1 MSVKHA
7 VGYIRVSTSSQAID
21 GYSLEAQKNKI
32 QGYCKTNGLVLDEV
46 YSDKG
51 ISGGSIDKRSGIQN
65 LIYDAKQKK
74 FDTVVVWKN
83 SRIARNTR
91 DLLSMVD
98 IFQKNGISFASVS
111 EKIDLDSAQG
121 RFMFTIMGTVS
132 ELERNN
138 IAENVYL
145 GMYKRA
151 QDGYATVGRVL
162 GYKPGVDN
170 NGKKQ
175 LQIDNDEALIIKIIF
190 DKFISGMGFRSI
202 ANYLNKNQYHTKLG
216 NAFSSGA
223 IKDII
228 DNPLYV
234 GMVRY
239 SKYRNWNKKRR
250 NGLNNE
256 NMILIK
262 GNHKPIIDHKT
273 WENAVKRRNLT
284 TIQPAWNNQGS
295 NLLTGI
301 LKCPQCGYSMAASN
315 TTNKLKNGTRKR
327 IRYYS
332 CSQFR
337 NKGSKICHANSIRA
351 CKAEDLVYKKF
362 NLIIKSKSLSNL
374 INTSNN
380 QNNVK
385 MDNLNKSLIQSKF
398 STIEDIQ
405 NQIKRYQKIGKTDS
419 FLANTLE
426 PRILELKGRIKKLYY
441 DIKNLDKSSS
451 VNNVSTNEAN
461 KLRRLINIVTNCND
475 RNATKKIFQIM
486 FSSIIFNK
494 TKNDLLL
501 TIQMDNNK
509 LNEIIHELKK
519 TDSYN
524 NELVFSFAKGIKF
537 TI

>member
-1 MSVKHA
+1 MNVKHA

-32 QGYCKTNGLVLDEV
+32 QNYCKTNNLILDKI
-46 YSDKG
+46 YSDEG
-51 ISGGSIDKRSGIQN
+51 ISGSSIAKRPGIQE
-65 LIYDAKQKK
+65 LIYDAKQKM

-98 IFQKNGISFASVS
+98 VFQKHGISFASVS

-162 GYKPGVDN
+162 GYKPGIDN

-175 LQIDNDEALIIKIIF
+175 LQIDNDEAVIIKIIF
-190 DKFISGMGFRSI
+190 NKFISGSGFRSI

-223 IKDII
+223 VKDII

-239 SKYRNWNKKRR
+239 SRYRNWNKKRR
-250 NGLNNE
+250 NGINDS
-256 NMILIK
+256 NMIMIQ
-262 GNHKPIIDHKT
+262 GNHNPIISKDIWKK
-273 WENAVKRRNLT
+273 AVIRRNVT
-284 TIQPAWNNQGS
+284 TIQPAWNNQGT

-301 LKCPQCGYSMAASN
+301 LKCPQCGSPMAASN
-315 TTNKLKNGTRKR
+315 TTNTLKDGTKKR

-337 NKGSKICHANSIRA
+337 NKGSEVCHANSIQSS
-351 CKAEDLVYKKF
+351 KAEKLVMDKF
-362 NLIIKSKSLSNL
+362 NFVIKNKFVLNKINQDNGESQIKNRNKRIIQNKQSQIDK
-374 INTSNN
+374 NN
-380 QNNVK
+380 Q
-385 MDNLNKSLIQSKF
+385 LIYKYKQVGS
-398 STIEDIQ
+398 
-405 NQIKRYQKIGKTDS
+405 TDS
-419 FLANTLE
+419 FLSSTLQ
-426 PRILELKGRIKKLYY
+426 PRILELEAENKQLNNNIKIINSKNNKISLTSKDIGKIKLLFK
-441 DIKNLDKSSS
+441 DVVCCNNRKTIKS
-451 VNNVSTNEAN
+451 VYKLMINAIVLNNHKDQIIMKIKINNEHLQLIKQELKRAN
-461 KLRRLINIVTNCND
+461 SYND
-475 RNATKKIFQIM
+475 ELALSFDN
-486 FSSIIFNK
+486 
-494 TKNDLLL
+494 
-501 TIQMDNNK
+501 TIQ
-509 LNEIIHELKK
+509 
-519 TDSYN
+519 
-524 NELVFSFAKGIKF
+524 FSI
-537 TI
+537 